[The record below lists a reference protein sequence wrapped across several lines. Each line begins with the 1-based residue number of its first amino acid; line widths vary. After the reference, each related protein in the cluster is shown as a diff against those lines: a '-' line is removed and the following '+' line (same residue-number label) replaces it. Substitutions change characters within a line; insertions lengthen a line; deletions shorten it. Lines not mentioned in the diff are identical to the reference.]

1 MIWIYNTHLA
11 NLGFQQIHSVGNPP
25 KMKSHTEQEI
35 SIHVNLVKKTMPVS
49 DDMWRTIAEE
59 TDKDETLHQLKTNII
74 NGSIAALSARTF
86 NT

>member
-1 MIWIYNTHLA
+1 
-11 NLGFQQIHSVGNPP
+11 
-25 KMKSHTEQEI
+25 MKSHTEQEI